1 MSENAV
7 KPVAKKSK
15 FKSNGASTL
24 TIVLIF
30 VAMVVI
36 LSIVKPVF
44 LDKTNLLNTARAFS
58 AYAIAGLGVSMVIM
72 TGGIDISVGSIYGLA
87 GVVAALSIKGGI
99 PTPIAFILGILSGA
113 VCGAFNGSLV
123 VFCKLPPMIAT
134 LGTQQIFR
142 GICYITT
149 KGYPISGLGKGFLWL
164 GQGYFLG
171 IPISIWSMAVIIA
184 IFAVFRNMTTTGRR
198 IFAMG
203 GNAEATRISGI
214 NIKWLTILCY
224 LLSGLTGGFAGIMN
238 SSKLGVCQ
246 PTAGNGFEMDAIA
259 SVVIGG
265 SSLSGGEGTV
275 LGTVIGA
282 AIIGVLRNALVLL
295 SVDSYFQT
303 LIIGTVIIVAV
314 SIDQIRKSK
323 G

>member
-1 MSENAV
+1 MSENI
-7 KPVAKKSK
+7 KKNSILRV
-15 FKSNGASTL
+15 FRGPSASTV
-24 TIVLIF
+24 TIFIIF
-30 VAMVVI
+30 VLLCTI
-36 LSIVKPVF
+36 LSIAQPAF
-44 LDKTNLLNTARAFS
+44 LEPNNLLSTARAFS

-72 TGGIDISVGSIYGLA
+72 TGGIDISVGAIYGLA
-87 GVVAALSIKGGI
+87 ATVAALAIKGGV
-99 PTPIAFILGILSGA
+99 PTELALILGILTGLC
-113 VCGAFNGSLV
+113 CGMFNGSLV

-149 KGYPISGLGKGFLWL
+149 RGYPISGLGEKFLWL

-171 IPISIWSMAVIIA
+171 VPIA
-184 IFAVFRNMTTTGRR
+184 IYAMLLIVVLFAIFRNQTVTGRR

-214 NIKWLTILCY
+214 NIKRLYILCY
-224 LLSGLTGGFAGIMN
+224 MLSGLTAAFAGIMN
-238 SSKLGVCQ
+238 ASKLGVSQ

-275 LGTVIGA
+275 IGTIIGA

-295 SVDSYFQT
+295 KVDSYFQT
-303 LIIGTVIIVAV
+303 LIIGSVIIVAV
-314 SIDQIRKSK
+314 SIDQIRKSRS
-323 G
+323 

>member
-1 MSENAV
+1 MSEQ
-7 KPVAKKSK
+7 AKKGGALGI
-15 FKSNGASTL
+15 FRGASASTV
-24 TIVLIF
+24 TIFIIF
-30 VAMVVI
+30 VLLCVI
-36 LSIVKPVF
+36 LSIAQPAF
-44 LDKTNLLNTARAFS
+44 LEPNNLLSTARAFS

-72 TGGIDISVGSIYGLA
+72 TGGIDISVGAIYGLA
-87 GVVAALSIKGGI
+87 ATIAALAIKGGV
-99 PTPIAFILGILSGA
+99 PTELALLLGMLTGLC
-113 VCGAFNGSLV
+113 CGLFNGSLV

-149 KGYPISGLGKGFLWL
+149 RGYPISGLGEKFLWL
-164 GQGYFLG
+164 GQGYFLNV
-171 IPISIWSMAVIIA
+171 PIA
-184 IFAVFRNMTTTGRR
+184 IYAMIVIVVLFAVFRNKTVTGRR

-214 NIKWLTILCY
+214 NIRRLYLLCY
-224 LLSGLTGGFAGIMN
+224 MLSGLTAAFAGIMN
-238 SSKLGVCQ
+238 ASKLGVSQ

-275 LGTVIGA
+275 VGTIIGA

-295 SVDSYFQT
+295 KVDSYFQT

-314 SIDQIRKSK
+314 SIDQIRKSRS
-323 G
+323 

>member
-1 MSENAV
+1 MSEQV
-7 KPVAKKSK
+7 KKGGVAKL
-15 FKSNGASTL
+15 FKGSSASTI
-24 TIVLIF
+24 TIFIIF
-30 VAMVVI
+30 VLLCTI
-36 LSIVKPVF
+36 LSIAQPAF
-44 LDKTNLLNTARAFS
+44 LEPNNLLSTARAFS

-72 TGGIDISVGSIYGLA
+72 TGGIDISVGAIYGLA
-87 GVVAALSIKGGI
+87 ATIAALAIKGGV
-99 PTPIAFILGILSGA
+99 PTELALILGILTGLG
-113 VCGAFNGSLV
+113 CGLFNGSLV

-149 KGYPISGLGKGFLWL
+149 RGYPISGLGEKFLWL

-171 IPISIWSMAVIIA
+171 VPIA
-184 IFAVFRNMTTTGRR
+184 IYSMLVIVVLFAVFRNWTVTGRR

-214 NIKWLTILCY
+214 NIKRLYLLCY
-224 LLSGLTGGFAGIMN
+224 MLSGLTAAFAGIMN
-238 SSKLGVCQ
+238 ASKLGVSQ
-246 PTAGNGFEMDAIA
+246 PTAGSGFEMDAIA

-275 LGTVIGA
+275 IGTIIGA

-295 SVDSYFQT
+295 KVDSYFQT
-303 LIIGTVIIVAV
+303 LIIGSVIIVAV
-314 SIDQIRKSK
+314 SIDQLRKSRA
-323 G
+323 